1 MRNEKFLERFII
13 KVISTDGSDPN
24 EMLSHK
30 LMHTSMISSTMWIL
44 SLILCF
50 GISRY
55 VYFYSNCQIIDQT
68 KVVTGAQD
76 LERKGRK
83 RVKTEVNDIE
93 TCKFQLSDERIAV
106 F

>member
-1 MRNEKFLERFII
+1 MRNEKILERII
-13 KVISTDGSDPN
+13 INVISADGSDPD
-24 EMLSHK
+24 ETLSHK
-30 LMHTSMISSTMWIL
+30 LMHTSTISSTMWIL

-76 LERKGRK
+76 LERKGSK
-83 RVKTEVNDIE
+83 QK
-93 TCKFQLSDERIAV
+93 
-106 F
+106 